1 MLWIIFR
8 AGWATRAKTCG
19 HPSRVCAIIDD
30 LFILLARC
38 TLLHHHFPLALY
50 LSVRLQPASALFQR
64 GLFIFYPSPPFAV
77 YSTLSRI
84 HGLPHYS
91 PQTQVCILPTRLARA
106 AFHLEKSMRFPF
118 HRKQQLLNIFIH
130 CLIILRRSSFRDRA
144 TPRIFTILICCI
156 LLLLPEI
163 SIQELRKSRNVSM
176 IL

>member
-1 MLWIIFR
+1 MRPPFTSLRDNWWSFYSACTMHLITPPLPFGPLPFGQIAASLGFIS
-8 AGWATRAKTCG
+8 TRLIYLL
-19 HPSRVCAIIDD
+19 PSSPFCR
-30 LFILLARC
+30 
-38 TLLHHHFPLALY
+38 LLHPV
-50 LSVRLQPASALFQR
+50 S
-64 GLFIFYPSPPFAV
+64 YP
-77 YSTLSRI
+77 
-84 HGLPHYS
+84 LPHYS

-118 HRKQQLLNIFIH
+118 HRKQQLLNIFIR

-144 TPRIFTILICCI
+144 TPRIFTTLICCI